1 MKKVLLVLCITL
13 LILTGCSKKEE
24 EKPVETPEVTNTD
37 FKPAETQTSEEV
49 KTEEK
54 EPEVSQPAI
63 VTYDGETMQNGNIIS
78 AKFSEDA
85 RYQVLEEST
94 ASWRVTYVDSQS
106 QEYKDGE
113 KFMAPFIQITLDDD
127 DAERLVKSVTEL
139 KDENKEKYT
148 LDEIDYNGKHY
159 LRIVSEI
166 GVDMMYIDTDTD
178 TIIFTYD
185 GPIDFEDD
193 QTKQLFDSVKV
204 AQ

>member
-1 MKKVLLVLCITL
+1 M
-13 LILTGCSKKEE
+13 
-24 EKPVETPEVTNTD
+24 
-37 FKPAETQTSEEV
+37 
-49 KTEEK
+49 
-54 EPEVSQPAI
+54 
-63 VTYDGETMQNGNIIS
+63 
-78 AKFSEDA
+78 
-85 RYQVLEEST
+85 
-94 ASWRVTYVDSQS
+94 DSQS

-159 LRIVSEI
+159 LRIDSEI
-166 GVDMMYIDTDTD
+166 GVDMMYIDTDID

-185 GPIDFEDD
+185 GPIDFEDN
-193 QTKQLFDSVKV
+193 QTKQIFDSVKD